1 MYQWF
6 VVSYRERGGKDMKRY
21 RHWWIW
27 LLVAGYIFLIFR
39 NSMMVAE
46 VSSGMSRKV
55 TDYFLAHI
63 SRFGLYASDY
73 SLIHHYIRKL
83 AHFTE
88 FAGLGFLVSLAMHI
102 CPLFPSRF
110 LNFMLFLIAVP
121 AGDETIQRF
130 TEGRSFQY
138 SDMVIDGGG
147 FLAGAFF
154 CYLIIL
160 VLLDVTG
167 FLQRGKRKETVKK
180 NRE

>member
-1 MYQWF
+1 MYQRF
-6 VVSYRERGGKDMKRY
+6 VVSYRERGKKDMKRW

-27 LLVAGYIFLIFR
+27 LLVAGYIYLIFR

-46 VSSGMSRKV
+46 VSSGMSLKV
-55 TDYFLAHI
+55 TDFFLRHL

-73 SLIHHYIRKL
+73 SLVHHYIRKL

-121 AGDETIQRF
+121 AMDETIQKF
-130 TEGRSFQY
+130 TDGRSFQY
-138 SDMVIDGGG
+138 TDMMIDGCG
-147 FLAGAFF
+147 FLFGAFL

-160 VLLDVTG
+160 VLLDITG
-167 FLQRGKRKETVKK
+167 FLQRGRKPE
-180 NRE
+180 R